1 MAKDATIF
9 VRIDSKVKADAEAI
23 LMQLGVTPS
32 SLITMLYHHVI
43 LTGGIPFDV
52 RLPIREPICAGN
64 LSEEEIMAIVQK
76 GIDDVKAGRVKPLEE
91 VEAEIKARYGF

>member
-23 LMQLGVTPS
+23 LAQLGVTPS

-43 LTGGIPFDV
+43 LFGGVPFDI
-52 RLPIREPICAGN
+52 RLPLREPICAGN
-64 LSEEEIMAIVQK
+64 LSEEEVMALVQK
-76 GIDDVKAGRVKPLEE
+76 GVDDVKAGRVKSLEE
-91 VEAEIKARYGF
+91 VEKDIKARYGF